1 MEGIRLENKERKSP
15 EEIDKFIRFLSGEK
29 RYSDYTL
36 RNYLHAIRS
45 FVSWLDEH
53 KKKQVRISE
62 VNQSL
67 ARDYIIES
75 QQIRSKRTV
84 RNHISALRSFY
95 QFCQSRNY
103 LNNNP
108 FRNLTLPKLEKKL
121 PVFLSQEELIQLLEA
136 PLKLEI
142 SSPHAEMI
150 RVRDRIIMELL
161 YGGGL
166 RVSEVVGLNHGD
178 LDLPKSLVR
187 ILGKGRK
194 ERVVPIPERTSSLLI
209 SFRENFCLDASSSS
223 PLFTSSKA
231 QRLSTRNVQ
240 LRLKKYLAF
249 CQLPQDVTPHKLR
262 HSFATHLLDNG
273 ADLRSVQEL
282 LGHSSLSTTQV
293 YTHVSVGRLKK
304 AHKLAHPRA

>member
-45 FVSWLDEH
+45 FITWLDGPQ
-53 KKKQVRISE
+53 KKVQISE

-121 PVFLSQEELIQLLEA
+121 PVFLSQDELIQLLQA
-136 PLKLEI
+136 PLKLAI
-142 SSPHAEMI
+142 GSPHAEMI

-231 QRLSTRNVQ
+231 QRLTSRNVQ

>member
-45 FVSWLDEH
+45 FITWLDDH
-53 KKKQVRISE
+53 KKQVRISE

-121 PVFLSQEELIQLLEA
+121 PVFLSQDELIQLLEA

-194 ERVVPIPERTSSLLI
+194 ERVVPIPGRTSSLLI

-231 QRLSTRNVQ
+231 QRLTSRNVQ

>member
-45 FVSWLDEH
+45 FVSWLDGQ
-53 KKKQVRISE
+53 KKQVRISE

-121 PVFLSQEELIQLLEA
+121 PVFLSQDELIQLLEA

-223 PLFTSSKA
+223 PLFTSFKA
-231 QRLSTRNVQ
+231 QRLTSRNVQ

>member
-15 EEIDKFIRFLSGEK
+15 EEIDRFIRFLSGEK

-45 FVSWLDEH
+45 FITWLDGPQ
-53 KKKQVRISE
+53 KKVQISE

-121 PVFLSQEELIQLLEA
+121 PVFLSQDELIQLLEA

-142 SSPHAEMI
+142 GSPHAEMI
-150 RVRDRIIMELL
+150 KVRDRIIMELL

-209 SFRENFCLDASSSS
+209 SFRESFCLDASSSS

-231 QRLSTRNVQ
+231 QRLTSRNVQ

>member
-1 MEGIRLENKERKSP
+1 MEGIRLENKEKKSP

-29 RYSDYTL
+29 RYSDCTL

-45 FVSWLDEH
+45 FVSWLDSQ
-53 KKKQVRISE
+53 KKEVRISE

-136 PLKLEI
+136 PLKFEI

-194 ERVVPIPERTSSLLI
+194 ERVVPIPQRTSSLLI
-209 SFRENFCLDASSSS
+209 SFCENFCLDASSSS

-231 QRLSTRNVQ
+231 QRLTSRNVQ

>member
-1 MEGIRLENKERKSP
+1 MEGIRLENKERKPP

-45 FVSWLDEH
+45 FVSWLDDH

-231 QRLSTRNVQ
+231 QRLTSRNVQ

>member
-45 FVSWLDEH
+45 FVSWLDGQ
-53 KKKQVRISE
+53 KKQVRISE

-121 PVFLSQEELIQLLEA
+121 PVFLSQEELIQLLDA
-136 PLKLEI
+136 PLKFEI

-223 PLFTSSKA
+223 PLFTSSKR
-231 QRLSTRNVQ
+231 QRLTSRNVQ

>member
-1 MEGIRLENKERKSP
+1 MEGIRLENKERKPP

-45 FVSWLDEH
+45 FITWMDGQ
-53 KKKQVRISE
+53 KKQVRISE

-121 PVFLSQEELIQLLEA
+121 PVFLSQDELTNLLEA
-136 PLKLEI
+136 PLKFEI

-231 QRLSTRNVQ
+231 QRLTSRNIQ

-293 YTHVSVGRLKK
+293 YTHVSVGRLKN

>member
-45 FVSWLDEH
+45 FVSWLEGQ
-53 KKKQVRISE
+53 KKQVRISE

-223 PLFTSSKA
+223 PLFTSSKE
-231 QRLSTRNVQ
+231 QRLTSRNVQ

>member
-1 MEGIRLENKERKSP
+1 MEGIRLENKERNSP
-15 EEIDKFIRFLSGEK
+15 EEIDKFICFLSGEK

-45 FVSWLDEH
+45 FITWLDDQ
-53 KKKQVRISE
+53 KKQLRISE
-62 VNQSL
+62 VSQSL

-75 QQIRSKRTV
+75 QQFRSKRTV

-103 LNNNP
+103 LNSNP
-108 FRNLTLPKLEKKL
+108 FKNLTLPKLEKKL
-121 PVFLSQEELIQLLEA
+121 PVFLSQDELIQLLEA

-142 SSPHAEMI
+142 RSPNAEMI
-150 RVRDRIIMELL
+150 RARDRIIMELL

-231 QRLSTRNVQ
+231 QRLTSRNVQ

>member
-1 MEGIRLENKERKSP
+1 MEGIRLENKESKSP

-45 FVSWLDEH
+45 FVSWLDGQ
-53 KKKQVRISE
+53 KKQVRISE

-136 PLKLEI
+136 PLKFEI

-231 QRLSTRNVQ
+231 QRLTSRNVQ

>member
-45 FVSWLDEH
+45 FVSWLDDQ
-53 KKKQVRISE
+53 KKQVRISE
-62 VNQSL
+62 INQSL

-121 PVFLSQEELIQLLEA
+121 PVFLSQEELIQLLDA
-136 PLKLEI
+136 PLKFEI

-223 PLFTSSKA
+223 PLFTSSKR
-231 QRLSTRNVQ
+231 QRLTSRNVQ

-304 AHKLAHPRA
+304 AHNLAHPRA

>member
-45 FVSWLDEH
+45 FITWLDGPQ
-53 KKKQVRISE
+53 KKVQISE

-231 QRLSTRNVQ
+231 QRLTSRNVQ

>member
-1 MEGIRLENKERKSP
+1 MEGIRLDNKERKSP

-45 FVSWLDEH
+45 FITWLDGP
-53 KKKQVRISE
+53 KKQVRISE

-103 LNNNP
+103 LRNNP

-121 PVFLSQEELIQLLEA
+121 PIFLSQNELIQLLEA
-136 PLKLEI
+136 PLKLDI

-166 RVSEVVGLNHGD
+166 RVSEVIGLNHGD

-194 ERVVPIPERTSSLLI
+194 ERVVPIPGRTSSLLM

-293 YTHVSVGRLKK
+293 YTHVSLGRLKK

>member
-45 FVSWLDEH
+45 FVSWLDGQ
-53 KKKQVRISE
+53 KKQVRISE

-231 QRLSTRNVQ
+231 QRLTSRNVQ

>member
-45 FVSWLDEH
+45 FVSWLDGQ
-53 KKKQVRISE
+53 KKQVRISE

-136 PLKLEI
+136 PLKFEI

-231 QRLSTRNVQ
+231 QRLTSRNVQ

>member
-29 RYSDYTL
+29 RYSEYTL

-45 FVSWLDEH
+45 FISWLDGH
-53 KKKQVRISE
+53 KKQVRISE

-95 QFCQSRNY
+95 QFCLSRSY

-142 SSPHAEMI
+142 SSQHAEMI

-231 QRLSTRNVQ
+231 QRLTSRNVQ
-240 LRLKKYLAF
+240 LRLKKYLTF

>member
-45 FVSWLDEH
+45 FITWLDGPQ
-53 KKKQVRISE
+53 KKVQISE

-121 PVFLSQEELIQLLEA
+121 PVFLSQDELIQLLEA
-136 PLKLEI
+136 PLKLDI

-161 YGGGL
+161 YGGGF

-223 PLFTSSKA
+223 PLFTSSKS
-231 QRLSTRNVQ
+231 QRLTSRNVQ

>member
-1 MEGIRLENKERKSP
+1 M
-15 EEIDKFIRFLSGEK
+15 
-29 RYSDYTL
+29 
-36 RNYLHAIRS
+36 
-45 FVSWLDEH
+45 
-53 KKKQVRISE
+53 RISE

-84 RNHISALRSFY
+84 RNHISAMRSFY

-150 RVRDRIIMELL
+150 KVRDRIIMELL

-231 QRLSTRNVQ
+231 QRLTSRNVQ

-304 AHKLAHPRA
+304 AHNLAHPRA

>member
-45 FVSWLDEH
+45 FITWLDGPQ
-53 KKKQVRISE
+53 KKVQISE

-136 PLKLEI
+136 PLKFEI

-194 ERVVPIPERTSSLLI
+194 ERVVPIPGRTSSLLI

-231 QRLSTRNVQ
+231 QRLTSRNVQ

>member
-1 MEGIRLENKERKSP
+1 MESIRLENKERKPP

-45 FVSWLDEH
+45 FITWMDGQ
-53 KKKQVRISE
+53 KKQVRISE

-121 PVFLSQEELIQLLEA
+121 PVFLSQDELTNLLEA
-136 PLKLEI
+136 PLKFEI

-231 QRLSTRNVQ
+231 QRLTSRNIQ

-293 YTHVSVGRLKK
+293 YTHVSVGRLKN

>member
-45 FVSWLDEH
+45 FISWLDGH
-53 KKKQVRISE
+53 KKQVRISE

-136 PLKLEI
+136 PLKFEI

-231 QRLSTRNVQ
+231 QRLTSRNVQ

>member
-45 FVSWLDEH
+45 FVSWLDDH

-231 QRLSTRNVQ
+231 QRLTSRNVQ

>member
-45 FVSWLDEH
+45 FITWLDGPQ
-53 KKKQVRISE
+53 KKVQISE

-136 PLKLEI
+136 PLKLDI

-178 LDLPKSLVR
+178 LELPKSLVR

-231 QRLSTRNVQ
+231 QRLTSRNVQ
-240 LRLKKYLAF
+240 LRLKKYLAL

>member
-45 FVSWLDEH
+45 FITWLDGPQ
-53 KKKQVRISE
+53 KKVQISE

-136 PLKLEI
+136 PLKFEI

-231 QRLSTRNVQ
+231 QRLTSRNVQ

>member
-45 FVSWLDEH
+45 FISWLDGH
-53 KKKQVRISE
+53 KKQVRISE
-62 VNQSL
+62 VDQSL

-121 PVFLSQEELIQLLEA
+121 PVFLSQDELIQLLEA

-231 QRLSTRNVQ
+231 QRLTSRNVQ

>member
-45 FVSWLDEH
+45 FITWLDGPQ
-53 KKKQVRISE
+53 KKVQISE

-231 QRLSTRNVQ
+231 QRLTSRNVQ

-304 AHKLAHPRA
+304 AHKMAHPRA

>member
-1 MEGIRLENKERKSP
+1 MEGIRLENKERKPP

-45 FVSWLDEH
+45 FVSWLDDQ
-53 KKKQVRISE
+53 KKQVRISE

-95 QFCQSRNY
+95 QFCHSRNY

-136 PLKLEI
+136 PLKFEI

-231 QRLSTRNVQ
+231 QRLTSRNVQ

-293 YTHVSVGRLKK
+293 YTHVSIGRLKK

>member
-1 MEGIRLENKERKSP
+1 MEGIRLENKERKPP

-121 PVFLSQEELIQLLEA
+121 PVFLSQDELIQLLEA

-166 RVSEVVGLNHGD
+166 RVSEVAGLNHGD

-231 QRLSTRNVQ
+231 QRLTSRNVQ

>member
-45 FVSWLDEH
+45 FVSWLDDQ
-53 KKKQVRISE
+53 KKQVRISE

-136 PLKLEI
+136 PLKFEI

-231 QRLSTRNVQ
+231 QRLTSRNVQ

>member
-45 FVSWLDEH
+45 FISWLDGH
-53 KKKQVRISE
+53 KKQVRISE

-178 LDLPKSLVR
+178 LDLSKSLVR

-231 QRLSTRNVQ
+231 QRLTSRNVQ

>member
-45 FVSWLDEH
+45 FITWLDGPQ
-53 KKKQVRISE
+53 KKVQISE

-121 PVFLSQEELIQLLEA
+121 PVFLSQDELIQLLEA
-136 PLKLEI
+136 PLKLDI

-231 QRLSTRNVQ
+231 QRLTSRNVQ
-240 LRLKKYLAF
+240 IRLKKYLAF

>member
-45 FVSWLDEH
+45 FITWLDGPP
-53 KKKQVRISE
+53 KKVQISE

-108 FRNLTLPKLEKKL
+108 FRNLTLPKLEKNYRY
-121 PVFLSQEELIQLLEA
+121 FLA
-136 PLKLEI
+136 K
-142 SSPHAEMI
+142 M
-150 RVRDRIIMELL
+150 
-161 YGGGL
+161 
-166 RVSEVVGLNHGD
+166 
-178 LDLPKSLVR
+178 
-187 ILGKGRK
+187 
-194 ERVVPIPERTSSLLI
+194 
-209 SFRENFCLDASSSS
+209 SSSS
-223 PLFTSSKA
+223 C
-231 QRLSTRNVQ
+231 
-240 LRLKKYLAF
+240 LK
-249 CQLPQDVTPHKLR
+249 PP
-262 HSFATHLLDNG
+262 
-273 ADLRSVQEL
+273 
-282 LGHSSLSTTQV
+282 
-293 YTHVSVGRLKK
+293 
-304 AHKLAHPRA
+304 

>member
-1 MEGIRLENKERKSP
+1 MEGIRLENKESKSP

-36 RNYLHAIRS
+36 RNYLHAIRL
-45 FVSWLDEH
+45 FVSWLDGQ
-53 KKKQVRISE
+53 KKQVRISE

-136 PLKLEI
+136 PLKLDI

-223 PLFTSSKA
+223 PLFTSSKR
-231 QRLSTRNVQ
+231 QRLTSRNVQ

>member
-1 MEGIRLENKERKSP
+1 MEGIRLENKENKSP

-45 FVSWLDEH
+45 FVSWLDGQ
-53 KKKQVRISE
+53 KKQVRISE

-121 PVFLSQEELIQLLEA
+121 PVFLSQEELIQLLDA
-136 PLKLEI
+136 PLKFEI

-223 PLFTSSKA
+223 PLFTSSKR
-231 QRLSTRNVQ
+231 QRLTSRNVQ

>member
-1 MEGIRLENKERKSP
+1 MEGIRLENKERKFP

-45 FVSWLDEH
+45 FITWLDGSQ
-53 KKKQVRISE
+53 KKVQISE

-121 PVFLSQEELIQLLEA
+121 PVFLSQDELIQLLEA

-231 QRLSTRNVQ
+231 QRLTSRNVQ
-240 LRLKKYLAF
+240 FRLKKYLAF

>member
-45 FVSWLDEH
+45 FITWLDDQ
-53 KKKQVRISE
+53 KKQVRISE

-223 PLFTSSKA
+223 PLFTSSTA
-231 QRLSTRNVQ
+231 QRLTTRNVQ

-304 AHKLAHPRA
+304 AHKMAHPRA